1 MRIKSL
7 SEILSTLIDRTLI
20 NTHELNDF
28 SVGSVTLSLYESIA
42 MELEMYSVLQKQNIE
57 WGIEHGVYEAFGFE
71 RREARRAYGE
81 LIVEFHTAVKDR
93 TVIPRG
99 TTFFSS
105 MSGYPQIYETLKDY
119 YVPSGESRAVINV
132 HCTTP
137 GTVGNVPKNV
147 INTNSNSVFNIKS
160 IRNPYAILTGQD
172 REPLENVKQ
181 RFRAFIETRGR
192 ATDRA
197 IAYGVRQVEDVSGVY
212 VDGQVGRILVYVH
225 DLNGNL
231 PEELKRRVTRA
242 VQDYRPSGVRLDVV
256 PIEKREVS
264 LNVEVTLRDKTA
276 KTEAFRQEIEEN
288 LIHYL
293 NTMEVSDDL
302 ILSSVVQRIKNI
314 DDYQIYDVEITGLD
328 KNLIVDNNQ
337 LIRAGDVAVT
347 LL

>member
-1 MRIKSL
+1 MRVKSL
-7 SEILSTLIDRTLI
+7 TEILSSLIDRTLI
-20 NTHELNDF
+20 NTHLLNDF
-28 SVGSVTLSLYESIA
+28 TVGSLTLSLYESIA
-42 MELEMYSVLQKQNIE
+42 MELEMYSVLQRQNIE
-57 WGIEHGVYEAFGFE
+57 WGIQHGIYEAFGFE

-81 LIVEFHTAVKDR
+81 LLLEFHTAVRER
-93 TVIPRG
+93 TIIPRG
-99 TTFFSS
+99 TTFFSN
-105 MSGYPQIYETLKDY
+105 MTGYPQLYETIQDY
-119 YVPSGESRAVINV
+119 YVPAGESRAVVNV
-132 HCTTP
+132 HCTSP
-137 GTVGNVPKNV
+137 GTIGNVPKNV

-160 IRNPYAILTGQD
+160 IRNPYAFLTGQD

-231 PEELKRRVTRA
+231 PEDLKRRVERA
-242 VQDYRPSGVRLDVV
+242 VNDYRPSGIRLDVV
-256 PIEKREVS
+256 PIEKREVA
-264 LNVEVTLRDKTA
+264 LNVEVTVRDKTA

-293 NTMEVSDDL
+293 NTKEVSDDL

-314 DDYQIYDVEITGLD
+314 DDYLIYDVEITNLD
-328 KNLIVDNNQ
+328 KNLILDSNQ

>member
-1 MRIKSL
+1 MRTKSL
-7 SEILSTLIDRTLI
+7 TEILSTLIDRTLI

-42 MELEMYSVLQKQNIE
+42 MELEQYSVLQKQNIE
-57 WGIEHGVYEAFGFE
+57 WGIEQGVYEAFGFN
-71 RREARRAYGE
+71 RRESRRAYGE
-81 LIVEFHTAVKDR
+81 LLVEFNTAVR
-93 TVIPRG
+93 ENTLIPRG

-105 MSGYPQIYETLKDY
+105 LAGYPQVFETQKDFY
-119 YVPSGESRAVINV
+119 ISTGESRAVITV

-137 GTVGNVPKNV
+137 GSVGNVPKNV
-147 INTNSNSVFNIKS
+147 INTNSNSVYNIKR

-172 REPLENVKQ
+172 KEPIENVKQ
-181 RFRAFIETRGR
+181 RFRAFVETRGR

-231 PEELKRRVTRA
+231 PEDLRRQVTSA
-242 VQDYRPSGVRLDVV
+242 VKDYRPSGIRLDVV
-256 PIEKREVS
+256 PIEKKEIT
-264 LNVEVTLRDKTA
+264 LNVEVTIRDKTA

-288 LIHYL
+288 LISYL
-293 NTMEVSDDL
+293 NSMEVSDDL

-314 DDYQIYDVEITGLD
+314 DDYQIYDVKITNLD
-328 KNLIVDNNQ
+328 ENQILDSNQ
-337 LIRAGDVAVT
+337 LIRAGDVAVN